1 MSDYRDDSNDTAVIS
16 DTTWLGLSAVSE
28 GTARISETVLYG
40 LLVLHTDTAAV
51 SDEAIDRPAHL
62 LVDQATISDA
72 ASDRLRARVLVVDTA
87 TAADRVTGTLRV
99 LHVDDALVSDGV
111 LDRVRGLT
119 VDGAT
124 VADEAFGTRH
134 AYTLVLDAARI
145 SDSTGQ
151 AASVLVEDAATVS
164 DQATG
169 ALHGRV
175 LLVDGASLADE
186 VVDAHQAVQ
195 ALLVDGTSI
204 AALVLDHLAARDLVS
219 DAVVIEDITVG
230 GDQDGGQAWTAN
242 VDSWAMSRY
251 APYTFRSLAV
261 IDGRLYGIAE
271 DGVYALD
278 GDSQP
283 VAGRIATGKLD
294 IGQGALVH
302 PHSAYLEYALD
313 ADGTVAMDVTTTQS
327 GSAATYSYPL
337 ESEPADELTNGRFKF
352 GRGLRGRHFTFTLR
366 LTGRHG
372 YINDLSVES
381 APTNRRV

>member
-40 LLVLHTDTAAV
+40 LLVLHIDTAAV

-62 LVDQATISDA
+62 LADQATISDA
-72 ASDRLRARVLVVDTA
+72 ASDQLRARVLVVDTA

-134 AYTLVLDAARI
+134 AFTLVLDAARI

-195 ALLVDGTSI
+195 ALLVDGASI
-204 AALVLDHLAARDLVS
+204 VALVLDHLAARDLVS

-337 ESEPADELTNGRFKF
+337 ESEPASELTNGRFKF

>member
-40 LLVLHTDTAAV
+40 LLVLHTDTAVA
-51 SDEAIDRPAHL
+51 SDETLDRPAHL
-62 LVDQATISDA
+62 LVDQAT
-72 ASDRLRARVLVVDTA
+72 ASDEASDQLRARVLVVETA
-87 TAADRVTGTLRV
+87 TAADRVTGTLHV
-99 LHVDDALVSDGV
+99 LHTDGATASDAV
-111 LDRVRGLT
+111 LDRVRSLA
-119 VDGAT
+119 VDGAR

-134 AYTLVLDAARI
+134 AFTLVLDTVRI

-151 AASVLVEDAATVS
+151 AASVLVEDAATAS
-164 DQATG
+164 DQASGT
-169 ALHGRV
+169 LRGRV
-175 LLVDGASLADE
+175 LLVDGATLADE

-195 ALLVDGTSI
+195 ALLVDGARL
-204 AALVLDHLAARDLVS
+204 AALVLDHLAAHDLVT
-219 DAVVIEDITVG
+219 DAVVIEDSTVG
-230 GDQDGGQAWTAN
+230 GEQDHGQAWTAN

-251 APYTFRSLAV
+251 APYTFSSLAV
-261 IDGRLYGIAE
+261 IDGKLYGIAA

-278 GDSQP
+278 GDSDA
-283 VAGRIATGKLD
+283 VAGSIATGKLD
-294 IGQGALVH
+294 VGQGALVH
-302 PHSAYLEYALD
+302 PHTAYLEYELD
-313 ADGTVAMDVTTTQS
+313 ADGTAAMDVTTTQS

-337 ESEPADELTNGRFKF
+337 ERELADELTNGRFKF

-372 YINDLSVES
+372 YINDLRVES

>member
-62 LVDQATISDA
+62 LADQATISDA
-72 ASDRLRARVLVVDTA
+72 ASGQLRARVLVVNTA
-87 TAADRVTGTLRV
+87 TVADRVTGTLRV

-111 LDRVRGLT
+111 LDRVQGLT

-134 AYTLVLDAARI
+134 AFTLVLDTLRI

-151 AASVLVEDAATVS
+151 AGSDLVVDTATAS
-164 DQATG
+164 DQVNGT
-169 ALHGRV
+169 LRGRV
-175 LLVDGASLADE
+175 LLVDGAALADE
-186 VVDAHQAVQ
+186 VMDAHQAVQ
-195 ALLVDGTSI
+195 ALLVDGASI

-352 GRGLRGRHFTFTLR
+352 GRGLRGRHFAFTLR
-366 LTGRHG
+366 LTGRHA

>member
-87 TAADRVTGTLRV
+87 TAADRVTGTLRG

-134 AYTLVLDAARI
+134 AFTLVLDAARI

-195 ALLVDGTSI
+195 ARLVDGASI

>member
-62 LVDQATISDA
+62 LADQATISDA
-72 ASDRLRARVLVVDTA
+72 ASGQLRARVLVVNTA
-87 TAADRVTGTLRV
+87 MAADRVTGTLRV

-134 AYTLVLDAARI
+134 AFTLVLDTLRI

-151 AASVLVEDAATVS
+151 AGSNLVVDTATAS
-164 DQATG
+164 DQVNGT
-169 ALHGRV
+169 LRGRV
-175 LLVDGASLADE
+175 LLVDGAALADE
-186 VVDAHQAVQ
+186 VMDAHQAVQ
-195 ALLVDGTSI
+195 ALLVDGASI

-327 GSAATYSYPL
+327 GSAVTYSYPL

-352 GRGLRGRHFTFTLR
+352 GRGLRGRHFAFTLR
-366 LTGRHG
+366 LTGRHA

>member
-134 AYTLVLDAARI
+134 AYTLVLEAARI

-195 ALLVDGTSI
+195 ALLVDGASI

>member
-62 LVDQATISDA
+62 LADQATISDA
-72 ASDRLRARVLVVDTA
+72 ASGQLRARVLVVNSA

-134 AYTLVLDAARI
+134 AFTLVLDTLRI

-151 AASVLVEDAATVS
+151 AGSDLVVDTATAS
-164 DQATG
+164 DQVNGT
-169 ALHGRV
+169 LRGRV
-175 LLVDGASLADE
+175 LLVDGAALADE
-186 VVDAHQAVQ
+186 VMDAHQAVQ
-195 ALLVDGTSI
+195 ALLVDGASI

-283 VAGRIATGKLD
+283 VAGKIVTGKLD

-337 ESEPADELTNGRFKF
+337 ESEPADELTNGRYKF

>member
-16 DTTWLGLSAVSE
+16 DSAWIGLTAISE
-28 GTARISETVLYG
+28 GTARISETVLFG
-40 LLVLHTDTAAV
+40 LLVLHTDTAVA
-51 SDEAIDRPAHL
+51 SDEAIDRPGHL
-62 LVDQATISDA
+62 LADQAH
-72 ASDRLRARVLVVDTA
+72 ASDEVTDQLRARVLVVETA
-87 TAADRVTGTLRV
+87 TAGDRVTGTLRV

-169 ALHGRV
+169 TLHGRV
-175 LLVDGASLADE
+175 LLVDGASRADE

-195 ALLVDGTSI
+195 ALLVDGASI
-204 AALVLDHLAARDLVS
+204 AALVLDHLVARDLVS

-327 GSAATYSYPL
+327 GSAVTYSYPL

-366 LTGRHG
+366 LTGRRG

>member
-175 LLVDGASLADE
+175 LLVDGVSLADE

-195 ALLVDGTSI
+195 ALLVDGASI

>member
-1 MSDYRDDSNDTAVIS
+1 M
-16 DTTWLGLSAVSE
+16 
-28 GTARISETVLYG
+28 
-40 LLVLHTDTAAV
+40 
-51 SDEAIDRPAHL
+51 
-62 LVDQATISDA
+62 
-72 ASDRLRARVLVVDTA
+72 
-87 TAADRVTGTLRV
+87 
-99 LHVDDALVSDGV
+99 

-134 AYTLVLDAARI
+134 ASPWCWMPRASATALARPPGPGRGRRHRQR
-145 SDSTGQ
+145 SG
-151 AASVLVEDAATVS
+151 
-164 DQATG
+164 TG

-195 ALLVDGTSI
+195 ALLVDGASI

-337 ESEPADELTNGRFKF
+337 ESEPA
-352 GRGLRGRHFTFTLR
+352 
-366 LTGRHG
+366 
-372 YINDLSVES
+372 
-381 APTNRRV
+381 

>member
-40 LLVLHTDTAAV
+40 LLVLHIDTAAV

-62 LVDQATISDA
+62 LADQATISDA
-72 ASDRLRARVLVVDTA
+72 ASDQLRARVLVVDTA
-87 TAADRVTGTLRV
+87 TAADRITGTLRV

-134 AYTLVLDAARI
+134 AFTLVLDAARI

-186 VVDAHQAVQ
+186 VVGAHQAVQ
-195 ALLVDGTSI
+195 ALLVDGASI

-337 ESEPADELTNGRFKF
+337 ESEPASELTNGRFKF

>member
-16 DTTWLGLSAVSE
+16 DSAWIGLTAISE
-28 GTARISETVLYG
+28 GTARISETVLFG
-40 LLVLHTDTAAV
+40 LLVLHTDTAVA
-51 SDEAIDRPAHL
+51 SDEAIDRPGHL
-62 LVDQATISDA
+62 LADQAH
-72 ASDRLRARVLVVDTA
+72 ASDEVTDQLRARGLVVETA
-87 TAADRVTGTLRV
+87 TAGDRVTGTLRV

-169 ALHGRV
+169 TLHGRV

-195 ALLVDGTSI
+195 ALLVDGASI
-204 AALVLDHLAARDLVS
+204 AALVLDHLVARDLVS

-327 GSAATYSYPL
+327 GSAVTYSYPL

>member
-1 MSDYRDDSNDTAVIS
+1 M
-16 DTTWLGLSAVSE
+16 
-28 GTARISETVLYG
+28 
-40 LLVLHTDTAAV
+40 
-51 SDEAIDRPAHL
+51 
-62 LVDQATISDA
+62 
-72 ASDRLRARVLVVDTA
+72 
-87 TAADRVTGTLRV
+87 
-99 LHVDDALVSDGV
+99 
-111 LDRVRGLT
+111 
-119 VDGAT
+119 
-124 VADEAFGTRH
+124 
-134 AYTLVLDAARI
+134 
-145 SDSTGQ
+145 
-151 AASVLVEDAATVS
+151 
-164 DQATG
+164 
-169 ALHGRV
+169 
-175 LLVDGASLADE
+175 
-186 VVDAHQAVQ
+186 DAHQAVQ
-195 ALLVDGTSI
+195 ALLVDGASI
-204 AALVLDHLAARDLVS
+204 AALVLDHLVARDLVS

-313 ADGTVAMDVTTTQS
+313 ADGTVALDVTTTQS

-352 GRGLRGRHFTFTLR
+352 GRGLRGRHFAFTLR

>member
-40 LLVLHTDTAAV
+40 LLVLHTDSVAV

-62 LVDQATISDA
+62 LVDQATISDV
-72 ASDRLRARVLVVDTA
+72 ASDQLRARVLVVDTA

-99 LHVDDALVSDGV
+99 LHLDDALVSDGV

-134 AYTLVLDAARI
+134 AFTLVLDAARI

-195 ALLVDGTSI
+195 ALLVDGVSI

-337 ESEPADELTNGRFKF
+337 ESEPASELTNGRFKF

>member
-16 DTTWLGLSAVSE
+16 DKTWLGLSAVSE

-40 LLVLHTDTAAV
+40 LLVLHIDTAAV

-62 LVDQATISDA
+62 LADQATISDA
-72 ASDRLRARVLVVDTA
+72 ASDQLRARVLVVDTA

-111 LDRVRGLT
+111 LDRVRSLV
-119 VDGAT
+119 VDGAS
-124 VADEAFGTRH
+124 VADEVLGTRH
-134 AYTLVLDAARI
+134 ASTLVLDAARI

-175 LLVDGASLADE
+175 LLADGASLADE

-195 ALLVDGTSI
+195 ALLVDRASI
-204 AALVLDHLAARDLVS
+204 AALVLDHLVARDLVS

-337 ESEPADELTNGRFKF
+337 ESEPASELTNGRFKF

>member
-16 DTTWLGLSAVSE
+16 DKTWLGLTAISE
-28 GTARISETVLYG
+28 GTARVSETVLYG
-40 LLVLHTDTAAV
+40 LLVLHTDSAAV
-51 SDEAIDRPAHL
+51 SDETMDRPAHL
-62 LVDQATISDA
+62 LVDQAAISDA
-72 ASDRLRARVLVVDTA
+72 AGDQLRGRVLVVETV
-87 TAADRVTGTLRV
+87 TAADRVTGTLSV
-99 LHVDDALVSDGV
+99 LHTDGATASDAV
-111 LDRVRGLT
+111 LEHVRSLA

-124 VADEAFGTRH
+124 VADEVLGTRH
-134 AYTLVLDAARI
+134 AFTLVLDAARI

-151 AASVLVEDAATVS
+151 SASVLVEDVATAS
-164 DQATG
+164 DQASGT
-169 ALHGRV
+169 LHGRV
-175 LLVDGASLADE
+175 LLVDGASLTDQ
-186 VVDAHQAVQ
+186 VMDAHQVVQ
-195 ALLVDGTSI
+195 ALLVDGASI

-278 GDSQP
+278 DDSQP

-302 PHSAYLEYALD
+302 PHSAYLEYELD
-313 ADGTVAMDVTTTQS
+313 ADGTVAMDVTTTQR
-327 GSAATYSYPL
+327 GSDATYSYPL

-366 LTGRHG
+366 LTGRHA
-372 YINDLSVES
+372 YINDLSVQS

>member
-40 LLVLHTDTAAV
+40 LLVLHIDTAAV

-62 LVDQATISDA
+62 LADQATISDA
-72 ASDRLRARVLVVDTA
+72 ASDQLRARVLVVDTA

-99 LHVDDALVSDGV
+99 LHVDDALASDGV
-111 LDRVRGLT
+111 LDRVRSLV
-119 VDGAT
+119 VDGAS
-124 VADEAFGTRH
+124 VADEVLGTRH
-134 AYTLVLDAARI
+134 AFTLVLDAARI

-195 ALLVDGTSI
+195 ALLVDRASI
-204 AALVLDHLAARDLVS
+204 AALVLDHLVARDLVS

-261 IDGRLYGIAE
+261 IDGRLYGIAD

-283 VAGRIATGKLD
+283 VAGRIETGKLD